1 MILKIFHVSLKC
13 IQMIVNK
20 EKEVLI
26 YSENA
31 VSTDEWP
38 DIYYNEYQQNRWEA
52 TMFISGLRFHI
63 DKCDSPEEAVQRIE
77 NAVVEHFGVFEKRT
91 IGVKGRRSYDGSGDV
106 TLDRRSYTRRSS

>member
-1 MILKIFHVSLKC
+1 M
-13 IQMIVNK
+13 K
-20 EKEVLI
+20 ENEVLI

-31 VSTDEWP
+31 VSTEDWP
-38 DIYYNEYQQNRWEA
+38 DIYYNNYQQNRWEA

-91 IGVKGRRSYDGSGDV
+91 GFGRRAYDIKGGGLDIQDHGRRTSWLELSPEMENLLGDIKI
-106 TLDRRSYTRRSS
+106 